1 MKVVLTFLVGRG
13 FTCMGTDM
21 SLQKPGPRETFA
33 TKWTLASLVMSAD
46 VHGIGR
52 HGHISF
58 LAVRTFASFLILQRP
73 AREMRKLHT

>member
-1 MKVVLTFLVGRG
+1 
-13 FTCMGTDM
+13 MGTDM
-21 SLQKPGPRETFA
+21 SLQEPGPRETFA

-73 AREMRKLHT
+73 KMEK